1 MHVTR
6 RDFFRTAG
14 AAALPLLAPRLV
26 FAQDAKAAAGGDTLV
41 VVFQRG
47 GMDALN
53 AVVPHGDADYY
64 RLRPNIGVPRPGSGA
79 SAALDLDGFF
89 GFNPALAPL
98 QPLYQSGRLAA
109 VHATGFQLS
118 SRSHFDCQDFMERAA
133 LQNAGVSSGWLNRFL
148 EISGVTRTSRRAR
161 ISISAGVI
169 WTHCDACMLG
179 PATPSR
185 S

>member
-64 RLRPNIGVPRPGSGA
+64 RLRPNIGVQA
-79 SAALDLDGFF
+79 VEI
-89 GFNPALAPL
+89 
-98 QPLYQSGRLAA
+98 GRAH
-109 VHATGFQLS
+109 V
-118 SRSHFDCQDFMERAA
+118 
-133 LQNAGVSSGWLNRFL
+133 
-148 EISGVTRTSRRAR
+148 
-161 ISISAGVI
+161 
-169 WTHCDACMLG
+169 
-179 PATPSR
+179 
-185 S
+185 